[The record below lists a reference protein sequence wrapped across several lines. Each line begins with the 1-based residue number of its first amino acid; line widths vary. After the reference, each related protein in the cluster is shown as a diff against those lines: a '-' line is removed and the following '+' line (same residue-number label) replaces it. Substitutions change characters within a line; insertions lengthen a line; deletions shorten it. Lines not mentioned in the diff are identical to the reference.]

1 VPERRADPAVRVR
14 LLEGA
19 ARLLAEEGPSAL
31 TLRRVATEAD
41 TSTMAVYT
49 HFGSMPDLADAVVAE
64 GFSRLAALLADVP
77 RTDDA
82 ITDLARLGRAYLVNA
97 RQNPHLY
104 AVMFGTA
111 SLGKYRPQTADERE
125 RGRYTFD
132 EIVETAG
139 RAVEQGRLRPA
150 EPLAIASQ
158 LWTAIHG
165 YVMLDVG
172 GYFGED
178 GVENVLVP
186 MFVSLLSGLGADPD
200 AALASIKTLAGHR
213 RSVPLAR
220 VVR

>member
-1 VPERRADPAVRVR
+1 VIERRADPAVRLR

-49 HFGSMPDLADAVVAE
+49 HFGSMPDLADAVVTE
-64 GFSRLAALLADVP
+64 GFARLAALLAEVP

-82 ITDLARLGRAYLVNA
+82 ITDLAGLSHAYLVNA
-97 RQNPHLY
+97 RRNKHLY

-111 SLGKYRPQTADERE
+111 SLGKYRQQTAEKPE
-125 RGRYTFD
+125 RGRYAFE

-139 RAVEQGRLRPA
+139 RAIEQGRLRPA

-158 LWTAIHG
+158 LWTAMHG

-172 GYFGED
+172 GYFGGD
-178 GVENVLVP
+178 GVDHVLTP
-186 MFVSLLSGLGADPD
+186 MLVSLLSGLGADPT
-200 AALASIKTLAGHR
+200 AALASIKTLAAA
-213 RSVPLAR
+213 SAR
-220 VVR
+220 LR